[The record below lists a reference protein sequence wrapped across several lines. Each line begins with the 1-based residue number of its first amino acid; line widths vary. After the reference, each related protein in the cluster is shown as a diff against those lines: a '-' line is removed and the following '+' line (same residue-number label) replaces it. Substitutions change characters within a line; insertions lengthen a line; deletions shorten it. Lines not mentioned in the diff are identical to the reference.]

1 MKNFILRTITG
12 ALYVAIILAGVL
24 LGPVSFWILCMLL
37 GGPAII
43 EYTSLGNT
51 RTPSD
56 GAPKTAPVVWTSP
69 STWIDVATT
78 LSLITAGWMSMRYSG
93 GMAAWGIW
101 LSLLLLRMVYTLYSR
116 EERPLYSLAKSL
128 MAQIYIA
135 LPLMA
140 LQYVYGISAH
150 LVLMMFILIWL
161 NDTGAFLVGSAIG
174 RHRLFPRIS
183 PKKSWEGFWG
193 GMAFCIGASVA
204 AKLIWPEYFYLD
216 MGLMVGLGI
225 ITCVFATWGDLIES
239 LIKRTIGVKDS
250 GKLLPGHGGILD
262 RIDSLLV
269 VSIATLA
276 YLLFI

>member
-37 GGPAII
+37 GGLAII

-51 RTPSD
+51 SKPSE
-56 GAPKTAPVVWTSP
+56 GAPEPDSGVWTSP

-78 LSLITAGWMSMRYSG
+78 LSLITAGWMSIRYAA
-93 GMAAWGIW
+93 GMQAWGVW
-101 LSLLLLRMVYTLYSR
+101 LALLLLRMVYALYSKMQ
-116 EERPLYSLAKSL
+116 RPLYSLAKSF
-128 MAQIYIA
+128 MAQVYIA
-135 LPLMA
+135 LPLTA
-140 LQYVYGISAH
+140 LQYVYGFSAH

-193 GMAFCIGASVA
+193 GMAFCIAASVCA
-204 AKLIWPEYFYLD
+204 RLIWPEYFYLD
-216 MGLMVGLGI
+216 MSLMVGLGI

-269 VSIATLA
+269 VAIATLA